1 MAKDAGRQEH
11 FSSRLGLLLSVLGIA
26 VGTGNIWRFPRIVA
40 QSSGDEGGGAFLI
53 AWVVFLFIWSIPLII
68 AEYAIGQRTRRSV
81 VGSFIQVAGE
91 RFAWMGAFVG
101 FVSTA
106 IMFYYAVVTG
116 WCVYYFLQMVVSP
129 LPASTEAATLTWEA
143 FQGSYW
149 PVVFLA
155 LCMGFGALVLFR
167 GVAGIERV
175 SKVLLPVLL
184 AIVVIAALRA
194 VTLPGSGEGIRFL
207 FTPQWD
213 LLARPSTW
221 LEALT
226 QNAWDTGAGWGLILT
241 YAIYMQRGQGVVKNA
256 FITGICN
263 NTVSMLCG
271 IMIFGIVFAILGDQ
285 MSRPEVLAVMKASG
299 PASSGLT
306 FIWMPQLFA
315 QMPLGRVF
323 AILFF
328 LALSFAAFTSLVS
341 MIELA
346 TRVLVDGGM
355 ERQRALVLVSVVGF
369 ILGLPS
375 ALSIDFLSNQDFVWG
390 IGLMISGAFIALAV
404 AKYGVTRFR
413 EETIDGIEGDWNGS
427 RGWDFLIR
435 TVVPIE
441 ALVLL
446 IWWFYLSIT
455 AYAPDTWYDPF
466 DPFSIATCIF
476 QWGIVL
482 LMLVMANK
490 WMVGRTLV
498 HR

>member
-1 MAKDAGRQEH
+1 MEQDSSRQEH

-40 QSSGDEGGGAFLI
+40 QSSGEEGGGAFLI
-53 AWVVFLFIWSIPLII
+53 AWVIFLFLWSIPLII
-68 AEYAIGQRTRRSV
+68 AEYAIGHRTRRGV
-81 VGSFIQVAGE
+81 VGSFMQVAGE

-116 WCVYYFLQMVVSP
+116 WCLYYFFQVLLAP
-129 LPASTEAATLTWEA
+129 LPDSTEAATLSWEA
-143 FQGSYW
+143 FQGSAW
-149 PVVFLA
+149 PVGLLA
-155 LCMGFGALVLFR
+155 LTLGLGALVLYR
-167 GVAGIERV
+167 GVSGIERV

-184 AIVVIAALRA
+184 AIVVVAMLRA
-194 VTLPGSGEGIRFL
+194 VTLPGAGEGVRFL

-213 LLARPSTW
+213 LLAHPSTW

-241 YAIYMQRGQGVVKNA
+241 YAIYMQRGHGVVKNA
-256 FITGICN
+256 FLTGICN
-263 NTVSMLCG
+263 NTVSLLCG
-271 IMIFGIVFAILGDQ
+271 IMIFGIVFAILGEQ
-285 MSRPEVLAVMKASG
+285 MSRLEVLEVMKASG
-299 PASSGLT
+299 PASTGLT

-315 QMPLGRVF
+315 QMPFGRMF

-355 ERQRALVLVSVVGF
+355 RRQLALGLVTAVGF
-369 ILGLPS
+369 LLGLPS
-375 ALSIDFLSNQDFVWG
+375 AISIDFLSNQDFVWG
-390 IGLMISGAFIALAV
+390 IGLMISGAFIALAIS
-404 AKYGVTRFR
+404 KNGITRFR
-413 EETIDGIEGDWNGS
+413 EETIDGIPGDWSVG
-427 RGWDFLIR
+427 RRWDFLIR
-435 TVVPIE
+435 IVVPVE
-441 ALVLL
+441 AAILL

-455 AYAPDTWYDPF
+455 AYAPDTWYDPM
-466 DPFSIATCIF
+466 DPFSVATCVF

-482 LMLVMANK
+482 VMLVLANR
-490 WMVGRTLV
+490 WMVRRTLV
-498 HR
+498 HQ